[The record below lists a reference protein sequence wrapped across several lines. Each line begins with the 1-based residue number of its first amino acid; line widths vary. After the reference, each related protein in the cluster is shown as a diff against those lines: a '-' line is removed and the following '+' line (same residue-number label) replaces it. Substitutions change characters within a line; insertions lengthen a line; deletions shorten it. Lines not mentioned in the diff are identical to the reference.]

1 MKVYLDVCCLNR
13 SFDDDS
19 QPRVAVEAAAVL
31 SLLELIDSGRLTDY
45 SSEMARV
52 EIERMP
58 DGDRRRKVASLLP
71 PDRRIMPLSDD
82 LLDASREFVTL
93 GFDLADSV
101 HLAAA
106 QKLGIDAFLT
116 VDDKLLRR
124 AARYASRLAMRV
136 LNPLTFLQELGDA
149 NDR

>member
-1 MKVYLDVCCLNR
+1 MEKPEFLDYA
-13 SFDDDS
+13 SFREETS
-19 QPRVAVEAAAVL
+19 RVVIEAAAVL
-31 SLLELIDSGRLTDY
+31 SLLELIDSGQLTDY

-58 DGDRRRKVASLLP
+58 DGDRRKKVASLLP
-71 PDRRIMPLSDD
+71 PVMRIMPLTDE
-82 LLDASREFVTL
+82 LLDASRDFLAL
-93 GFDLADSV
+93 GFELADAV

-106 QKLGIDAFLT
+106 QKLGVEAFLT

-124 AARYASRLAMRV
+124 ATRLASRLAMRV
-136 LNPLTFLQELGDA
+136 LNPVTFLQELGDA